1 MTPMQE
7 QYEKIK
13 EDYKDF
19 IVFFRLGDF
28 YEAFD
33 DDAVQLSNILGITLT
48 GRGKDDKRRPMAGI
62 PHHSLDNYLPKLL
75 EAGCKVAIADQVEE
89 ATPGKLVER
98 QVTQI
103 ITPGTITDEE
113 SLQSDKSNFV
123 GSLWLSKEDNYL
135 SYLDVNGAEICTLT
149 SKNLDELINEIKR
162 ASIKEVVILEN
173 ESLIQ
178 KLQHN
183 DIYYNVLKKN
193 FFDEEEAT
201 NLVKNLFKIKT
212 ISGFGLKNISD
223 EYISIGS
230 LLKYVK
236 DCLRTEPNNLL
247 RIRNI
252 IQNEYLKIDLNTIRN
267 LELFYTSTGQE
278 TPTLNSTINKCVN
291 PLGKRTLR
299 NWILRPIINTVD
311 LEKRYSKTEY
321 FKDNRFECEEIQEI
335 IKSISDLERINS
347 RVSLFSANPRDLLAM
362 KYSLSLFLQL
372 ESSIRSNEGL
382 FEEFITIFDNKDQ
395 ITKII
400 SLIDSSIS
408 EDASIDLNNG
418 DVIKIGYNPEIDEIK
433 GITKNSKEHLHQI
446 QLREVERTGITSL
459 KVSFNSVFGY
469 YIEVT
474 KSHISKVPQDYIR
487 KQTLANAERYITQ
500 ELKELE
506 EKILTANDKLIKLEI
521 EVFRSIVEKVAENKL
536 LISKVAEVVA
546 ELDIFSS
553 LGKLAREK
561 NYSRPVIANEVKIL
575 EGRHPVIEEIV
586 HEFIPN
592 TFVISNQKTINLI
605 TGPNMS
611 GKSTFIRQVAL
622 IYLMAQIGSFVPAK
636 EFRYTPV
643 DKIYSRVG
651 ASDNLSRGESTFM
664 VEMIETANIL
674 NNATKNSLVILDEV
688 GRGTST
694 YDGVAI
700 AWSIVEFLSEKIKPI
715 TLFATHYHE
724 LTDMEKLKE
733 NVKNLSVDVYDDGKE
748 IIFTHKIVEGKANK
762 SYGIHVAEMA
772 GVPKEVVKRAKE
784 ILNKFETQPKSSS
797 TSERMPRKP
806 DTEQLGLL

>member
-1 MTPMQE
+1 MQE

-33 DDAVQLSNILGITLT
+33 NDAVQLSNILGITLT
-48 GRGKDDKRRPMAGI
+48 GRGKDEKRRPMAGI
-62 PHHSLDNYLPKLL
+62 PHLSLDNYLPKLL

-113 SLQSDKSNFV
+113 SLQSDKSNYV
-123 GSLWLSKEDNYL
+123 GSLWISKENNYL
-135 SYLDVNGAEICTLT
+135 SYLDVNGAEISTLS
-149 SKNLDELINEIKR
+149 SKNLEELVNEIKR

-178 KLQHN
+178 KLQHHN
-183 DIYYNVLKKN
+183 IYYNVLKKN
-193 FFDEEEAT
+193 FFDEEET
-201 NLVKNLFKIKT
+201 SELVRNLFKVKT
-212 ISGFGLKNISD
+212 ISGFGLKNIPD

-252 IQNEYLKIDLNTIRN
+252 IQNEYLKVDLNTIRN

-278 TPTLNSTINKCVN
+278 NPTLNSTINKCVN
-291 PLGKRTLR
+291 PVGKRTLR
-299 NWILRPIINTVD
+299 NWILRPILNENELVS
-311 LEKRYSKTEY
+311 RYSKTEY
-321 FKDNRFECEEIQEI
+321 FKENRFECEEMQETL
-335 IKSISDLERINS
+335 KSVSDLERINS
-347 RVSLFSANPRDLLAM
+347 RISLYSANPRDLLAL

-372 ESSIRSNEGL
+372 ESSLLSNGTL
-382 FEEFITIFDNKDQ
+382 FDEYMEVFKKKSEIQN
-395 ITKII
+395 
-400 SLIDSSIS
+400 LINLVESAIS
-408 EDASIDLNNG
+408 EEASVDLNNG

-433 GITKNSKEHLHQI
+433 GITKNSKEHLHNI
-446 QLREVERTGITSL
+446 QLREVERTGITTL

-521 EVFRSIVEKVAENKL
+521 EVFKSVVEKIAESKL
-536 LISKVAEVVA
+536 LISKVCEVVA

-561 NYSRPVIANEVKIL
+561 NYSKPIIANSVKIV

-586 HEFIPN
+586 PEFIPN
-592 TFVISNQKTINLI
+592 TFEITNGKTINLI

-636 EFRYTPV
+636 EFSYVPV

-664 VEMIETANIL
+664 VEMVETANIL

-700 AWSIVEFLSEKIKPI
+700 AWSIVEFLSEKIKPL

-724 LTDMEKLKE
+724 LTDMEKLKD
-733 NVKNLSVDVYDDGKE
+733 NIKNLSVDVYDDGKE
-748 IIFTHKIVEGKANK
+748 IVFTHKIVEGKANK

-784 ILNKFETQPKSSS
+784 ILNKFEAQPKAKNA
-797 TSERMPRKP
+797 PAKP